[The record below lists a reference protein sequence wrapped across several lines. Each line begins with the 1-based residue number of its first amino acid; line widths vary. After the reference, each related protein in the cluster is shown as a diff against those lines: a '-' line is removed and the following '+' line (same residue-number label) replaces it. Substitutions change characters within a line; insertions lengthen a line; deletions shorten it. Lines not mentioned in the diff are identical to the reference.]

1 MVLVPQLLTPAEV
14 DRIRDVYT
22 TQIETDRSLGF
33 DDGLPADDIL
43 SRYPRIVHPH
53 RRPDSEVGEIALELM
68 LDERILDVVT
78 ELIGPALAA
87 QSMFYFKPPTAR
99 GQALHQDNLYLQAH
113 PETCI
118 AAWIAVD
125 DCDADNGGLAVV
137 PGSHVIHVM
146 CPEEAD
152 PEVSFTNV
160 TVPVPE
166 GIEVVQTEMKAGD
179 VLFFHGSVVHGS
191 RPEQHHRP
199 VPPVAD
205 LPLHPAGQRRGVDVL
220 PAADHPGRPG
230 GHHPGLPRRWS
241 VRGRLVGRRSLII
254 GRIGSADVRS
264 GRDPGPAG
272 GVQQDTGGDLE
283 ALDPAERHVL
293 VLDVDQHV
301 RVDLVQRAQ
310 EPVASRRR
318 RGPCRGR
325 RSPRRSSSATRWP
338 TRRRPGWS
346 AARRVTAGG
355 SGCPARRTAAA
366 AGLTLTSLAAAW
378 KTSGPRSWTT
388 ATGSI
393 CCQNR
398 CEASSS
404 TPTWVAPVRSTSSR
418 IRRC

>member
-1 MVLVPQLLTPAEV
+1 MSDLAVEPADIAQRYAETGVVLMRRLLSPAEV
-14 DRIRDVYT
+14 ARIRDVYT

-68 LDERILDVVT
+68 LDERILGVVT

-125 DCDADNGGLAVV
+125 DCDAANGGLAVV

-191 RPEQHHRP
+191 RPNSTTDRF
-199 VPPVAD
+199 
-205 LPLHPAGQRRGVDVL
+205 
-220 PAADHPGRPG
+220 
-230 GHHPGLPRRWS
+230 
-241 VRGRLVGRRSLII
+241 RRSLIFHYI
-254 GRIGSADVRS
+254 PEASVEVSTFFQPLITPDGREVTIQVSPDG
-264 GRDPGPAG
+264 
-272 GVQQDTGGDLE
+272 
-283 ALDPAERHVL
+283 
-293 VLDVDQHV
+293 
-301 RVDLVQRAQ
+301 
-310 EPVASRRR
+310 
-318 RGPCRGR
+318 GPCGE
-325 RSPRRSSSATRWP
+325 
-338 TRRRPGWS
+338 GWS
-346 AARRVTAGG
+346 AGG
-355 SGCPARRTAAA
+355 GH
-366 AGLTLTSLAAAW
+366 
-378 KTSGPRSWTT
+378 
-388 ATGSI
+388 
-393 CCQNR
+393 
-398 CEASSS
+398 
-404 TPTWVAPVRSTSSR
+404 
-418 IRRC
+418 